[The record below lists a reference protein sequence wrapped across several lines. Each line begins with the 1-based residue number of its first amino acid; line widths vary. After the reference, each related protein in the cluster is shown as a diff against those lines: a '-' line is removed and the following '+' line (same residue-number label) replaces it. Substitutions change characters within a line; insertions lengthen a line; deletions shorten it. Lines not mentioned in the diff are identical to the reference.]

1 MALSYERHSTPLLWV
16 CQVHKS
22 DKAIPSVPVPANSP
36 FVAALKKTLRSHGLT
51 YRELARKLGL
61 SEPTVKRMFSRG
73 AFTLTRIEQILRV
86 LDLELYDVA
95 RMSRGQA
102 AAPVELN
109 LDQENALARDER
121 LLSVFWLVLNEWTFA
136 EILEAYAITKPELT
150 LAFARLARVR
160 LIDWGPGERAR
171 LLVGRD
177 FRWRAAGP
185 VKKAYGNRVLQELLK
200 GRFEGPAEVLRFEA
214 RDISDE
220 SAAVVRRRL
229 ERLAAE
235 FNELAEVDASLPA
248 RKRNGFG
255 LLVACRPWQFSV
267 MIALKKRK
275 A

>member
-1 MALSYERHSTPLLWV
+1 M
-16 CQVHKS
+16 
-22 DKAIPSVPVPANSP
+22 PANSP

-86 LDLELYDVA
+86 LDLDLYDVA

-102 AAPVELN
+102 AATVELN

-136 EILEAYAITKPELT
+136 EILEAYAITKPALT

-185 VKKAYGNRVLQELLK
+185 VKKAYGNRVLQEFLK
-200 GRFEGPAEVLRFEA
+200 GRFEGPAELLRFEA
-214 RDISDE
+214 RDLSEE

-235 FNELAEVDASLPA
+235 FNDLAEVDASLPA

-255 LLVACRPWQFSV
+255 LLVAGRPWQFSV
-267 MIALKKRK
+267 MIGLKKRK

>member
-1 MALSYERHSTPLLWV
+1 MPF
-16 CQVHKS
+16 
-22 DKAIPSVPVPANSP
+22 NSP

-51 YRELARKLGL
+51 YGVLARKLGL

-86 LDLELYDVA
+86 LDLDLYDVA

-102 AAPVELN
+102 AAPVELT
-109 LDQENALARDER
+109 LDQETALARDER
-121 LLSVFWLVLNEWTFA
+121 LLSVFWLVRNEWTFP
-136 EILEAYAITKPELT
+136 EILEAYTITKPELT

-171 LLVGRD
+171 LLIGRD

-185 VKKAYGNRVLQELLK
+185 VKKAYGNRVLQELLR
-200 GRFEGPAEVLRFEA
+200 GRFEGPAELLRFEA
-214 RDISDE
+214 RDISEE

-248 RKRNGFG
+248 RKRSGFG

>member
-1 MALSYERHSTPLLWV
+1 
-16 CQVHKS
+16 
-22 DKAIPSVPVPANSP
+22 VPANSP

-51 YRELARKLGL
+51 YRELAGKLGV

-73 AFTLTRIEQILRV
+73 AFTLARIEQILRA
-86 LDLELYDVA
+86 LDLDLYDVA

-102 AAPVELN
+102 TAPLELS
-109 LDQENALARDER
+109 LEQENALARDER

-136 EILEAYAITKPELT
+136 EILEAYAITKLELT
-150 LAFARLARVR
+150 LAFARLAKVR
-160 LIDWGPGERAR
+160 LVDWGPGERAR
-171 LLVGRD
+171 LMVGRD
-177 FRWRAAGP
+177 FLWRPAGP
-185 VKKAYGNRVLQELLK
+185 VKKAYGNRVMQELLK
-200 GRFEGPAEVLRFEA
+200 SRFEGSSELLRFEA
-214 RDISDE
+214 RDISEE

-235 FNELAEVDASLPA
+235 FNEFAQVDASLPA

-255 LLVACRPWQFSV
+255 LLVACRPWQFSA